1 MDGQVKEARV
11 EELKALELE
20 LLHGS
25 EERSIVHELKKFV
38 SSTDIWRV
46 DNINLKHKGT
56 FPAVMVPDL
65 QAEVDIFMSSEFYL
79 KHIFKGTPPLKIEG
93 LVKGLFPIETNP
105 GELTDISPD
114 KIFLEGHGLVI
125 SGLPYH
131 LMVNERTRN
140 YLPKQEREFMKE
152 TDKKRK
158 WVNREQFSKLEWFE
172 EYNPAYNTCEG
183 FKEEKRRELKERE
196 REIDLESRK
205 KYEKIRERDVAYWK
219 AKREKFFPSDLFPSK
234 FVPFPPPLPVPDR
247 EEQEEGGEVPPTPSN
262 GTEERKT
269 EKREKES
276 FSMESLPPKGALT
289 QKEKKG
295 EKTRKGGQKAV

>member
-158 WVNREQFSKLEWFE
+158 WVNLCS
-172 EYNPAYNTCEG
+172 T
-183 FKEEKRRELKERE
+183 
-196 REIDLESRK
+196 
-205 KYEKIRERDVAYWK
+205 
-219 AKREKFFPSDLFPSK
+219 
-234 FVPFPPPLPVPDR
+234 PPRGMLYM
-247 EEQEEGGEVPPTPSN
+247 T
-262 GTEERKT
+262 
-269 EKREKES
+269 
-276 FSMESLPPKGALT
+276 
-289 QKEKKG
+289 
-295 EKTRKGGQKAV
+295 